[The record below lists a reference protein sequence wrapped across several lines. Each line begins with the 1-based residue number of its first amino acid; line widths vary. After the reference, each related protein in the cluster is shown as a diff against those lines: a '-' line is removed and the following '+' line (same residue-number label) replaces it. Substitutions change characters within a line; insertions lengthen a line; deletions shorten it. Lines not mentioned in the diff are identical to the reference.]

1 MKGSKVCIFS
11 VICHNLNLS
20 VGLASCT
27 EFNLLL
33 LQLFHYGKQK
43 ESKNRIEIFIEQ
55 TQQNRFLQ
63 LPFSLTRHIFS
74 FLSAYKL
81 ATGAFRVCKA
91 LRSKTAGCLQC
102 RKSRAGTLLAQP

>member
-1 MKGSKVCIFS
+1 MKGSEVSIFS

-81 ATGAFRVCKA
+81 ATGAFRVCAKQDGRLPA
-91 LRSKTAGCLQC
+91 TLKI
-102 RKSRAGTLLAQP
+102 SRRNIADATVSS